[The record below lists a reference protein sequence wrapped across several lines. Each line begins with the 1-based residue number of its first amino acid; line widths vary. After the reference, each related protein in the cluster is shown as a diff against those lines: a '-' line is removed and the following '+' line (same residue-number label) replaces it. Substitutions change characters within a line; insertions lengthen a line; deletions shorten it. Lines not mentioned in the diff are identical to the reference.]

1 MTKYLYLQNVIY
13 SLVKQ
18 TFWDHVKEEA
28 RSIGDTLMEFFSMI
42 KGLTYDKVA
51 NIFGAGATGIIFG
64 MIIVIIITFVLMKI
78 INR

>member
-1 MTKYLYLQNVIY
+1 MNLLFYATYILNKK
-13 SLVKQ
+13 S
-18 TFWDHVKEEA
+18 VKEQFIDEFKDIWE
-28 RSIGDTLMEFFSMI
+28 SIVEVFEMI

>member
-1 MTKYLYLQNVIY
+1 MNLLFYATYLLDKKTLKEKAIDELQD
-13 SLVKQ
+13 L
-18 TFWDHVKEEA
+18 WE
-28 RSIGDTLMEFFSMI
+28 SIVEIFEMI

-64 MIIVIIITFVLMKI
+64 MILVIILTFILMKI

>member
-1 MTKYLYLQNVIY
+1 MNLLFYATYLLDKKTLKEKAIDELQD
-13 SLVKQ
+13 L
-18 TFWDHVKEEA
+18 WE
-28 RSIGDTLMEFFSMI
+28 SIVEIFEMI

-64 MIIVIIITFVLMKI
+64 MILVIILTFVLMKI